1 MIDNDKIIP
10 KKHKSH
16 KLIIFSVLIILF
28 GLTVFSF
35 FNLSDKDKKAVT
47 DMQNSIELLVS
58 SETIEEDVLIDIE
71 TEFNKIGF
79 RNKIFVKN
87 KDDLT
92 LSRNRFFQQE
102 ADIFIDEI
110 NKIGP
115 ITWKSGP
122 IIKDILDRYTA
133 SPKQIK
139 SLVTN
144 STDLVRLFEACKQNN
159 KAFLFELIDNIG
171 YVDISKKS
179 AIEEARMKYDEF
191 ANVFGLEIENANKLF
206 ESEEKYA
213 ALSIQRI
220 GEVELLIKN
229 IDQDSADLYSQ
240 IIEAEKYFLQLHDDE
255 KEKVTN
261 QAALLSSKVYY
272 EKSILDRALNP
283 NKSYYDDEI
292 GNIKDLDS
300 AIVNDMITSYSG
312 LLNKVFKDYSSPA
325 SLKRIENMVFPAQK
339 SGFDASLEWQDE
351 YSPIY
356 NLYQITLSY
365 KYNPDPINTVQ
376 YQGGLYLTGSSA
388 SLGFEWDTLEASK
401 RNYLN
406 MRIDEEYEKLKMKIH
421 LLDSPIEKA
430 IKIAHHFN
438 KIKYDD
444 TVLLKGSGINNNL
457 YGALVNGTTQCNG
470 YAILMQTFLEKFGVD
485 TETISGNVN
494 STTETIQYSGDN
506 FPHIWN
512 LVPLGQKWYHVDLTW
527 YYDYVD
533 ALLSENVYATST
545 LGNISTG
552 NYNSYNLFFASN
564 KQIKDYQI
572 ADKIGRYFILD
583 KRVNPAQDEKLPYSF
598 DVYNT
603 IYASLKLQDIF
614 DEAYDF
620 DFNNEV
626 AIKRLL
632 SDANY
637 LNGKEM
643 LNSELKSKIINDLY
657 VMDTLISRFNCS
669 PSEMLS
675 EIRFDFSDYDLHYFE
690 NVN

>member
-1 MIDNDKIIP
+1 MLDNDKITPI
-10 KKHKSH
+10 KHKSN
-16 KLIIFSVLIILF
+16 KLIIVSVLIILF

-35 FNLSDKDKKAVT
+35 FNLSDKDKKVVT
-47 DMQNSIELLVS
+47 DMQKSIELLVS
-58 SETIEEDVLIDIE
+58 SETIEEDVLIGIE
-71 TEFNKIGF
+71 REFNEIGF
-79 RNKIFVKN
+79 RNKFFVKN

-92 LSRNRFFQQE
+92 LSRDRFFQQE
-102 ADIFIDEI
+102 ADILIDEI

-115 ITWKSGP
+115 ITWKIGP
-122 IIKDILDRYTA
+122 IVKDILDRYNA

-159 KAFLFELIDNIG
+159 KAFLIELIDNVG
-171 YVDISKKS
+171 YVDASKKS
-179 AIEEARMKYDEF
+179 TIEDARMKYDEF
-191 ANVFGLEIENANKLF
+191 TNVFGLEIENANKLF
-206 ESEEKYA
+206 ASEEKYA
-213 ALSIQRI
+213 ALSVQRI
-220 GEVELLIKN
+220 SEVELLINN
-229 IDQDSADLYSQ
+229 IDQDSSDLYSQ
-240 IIEAEKYFLQLHDDE
+240 IIEAEKHFLQLHDDE

-261 QAALLSSKVYY
+261 QAALLSSKAYY

-292 GNIKDLDS
+292 GNIKNLDS
-300 AIVNDMITSYSG
+300 SVVNDMITSYSG
-312 LLNKVFKDYSSPA
+312 LLNKVFKDFSSPA
-325 SLKRIENMVFPAQK
+325 SLSKIENMDLPAQK

-356 NLYQITLSY
+356 NLYLITLSY
-365 KYNPDPINTVQ
+365 KYNPDPLNTVQ
-376 YQGGLYLTGSSA
+376 YQGGLFLSGSKA
-388 SLGFEWDTLEASK
+388 SLGFDWDTLEASK
-401 RNYLN
+401 SNYLE

-438 KIKYDD
+438 KIKYDE
-444 TVLLKGSGINNNL
+444 TVSTPGSGKNNNL

-470 YAILMQTFLEKFGVD
+470 YAVLMQTFLEKFGVD

-494 STTETIQYSGDN
+494 STDETIQYNGDN
-506 FPHIWN
+506 YAHIWN

-533 ALLSENVYATST
+533 ILLNQNVYATST

-552 NYNSYNLFFASN
+552 KYDSYNLFFASN

-620 DFNNEV
+620 DFDNDA

-643 LNSELKSKIINDLY
+643 LNSELKSKIINDLH

-669 PSEMLS
+669 PSEILTGRS
-675 EIRFDFSDYDLHYFE
+675 FDFSDYDLSYFE
-690 NVN
+690 N